1 MNTMFYLVGQRA
13 ECHPFNPIIDDAAT
27 DLAEQAAADYW
38 KRTGIANS
46 SRPLKITLLD
56 ERGQHYGT
64 QQQTA
69 HHDQLPS
76 ESSLAWMNSRTW
88 ASGADLASAA
98 L

>member
-56 ERGQHYGT
+56 EHGQHYGT
-64 QQQTA
+64 FDVSVAQAPIYRATPTTA
-69 HHDQLPS
+69 TQ
-76 ESSLAWMNSRTW
+76 R
-88 ASGADLASAA
+88 AA
-98 L
+98 A

>member
-64 QQQTA
+64 FDVAVAQAPIYRATPTTA
-69 HHDQLPS
+69 TQ
-76 ESSLAWMNSRTW
+76 R
-88 ASGADLASAA
+88 AA
-98 L
+98 A